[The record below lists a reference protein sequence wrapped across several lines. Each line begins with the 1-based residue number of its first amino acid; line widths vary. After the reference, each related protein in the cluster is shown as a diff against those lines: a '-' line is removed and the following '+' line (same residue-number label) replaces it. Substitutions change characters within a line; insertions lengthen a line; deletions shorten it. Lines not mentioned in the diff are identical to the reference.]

1 MTIATVQPAQVS
13 LNVGT
18 TPTVIGA
25 YVVPGA
31 TTAIATGGS
40 CANKTAGVIKVSVS
54 VWNGSIDTAFI
65 LYQVI
70 VPPNGTVF
78 WAGNDSKWTL
88 GAGQGFRVVSDTATS
103 VDAVLGVTQ
112 FA

>member
-1 MTIATVQPAQVS
+1 MSVATIQPSQGS

-31 TTAIATGGS
+31 TTAICTGGS
-40 CANKTAGVIKVSVS
+40 CANKAATTIKVSVS
-54 VWNGSIDTAFI
+54 VWNGSIDQFFI
-65 LYQVI
+65 LYQVPI
-70 VPPNGTVF
+70 PAGGTIY
-78 WAGNDSKWTL
+78 WAGNDAKWTL

-103 VDAVLGVTQ
+103 VDATIGVVQ